1 MMDEIGKPERET
13 QRRLIKLFREELDY
27 SYLDDWSDR
36 EGNSNIEEKL
46 LATYLKEAGY
56 SDTAASSAIYKLN
69 SKATDTNKSLYERN
83 QDVYNCLRYG
93 IPVDA
98 EFGKPK
104 ETVWLINWKQPNK
117 NHFAIAEGVT
127 LKGGHERRPYLVLY
141 INGLAIGTIEL
152 KNSRV
157 SIGEGINQSLSN
169 QTDQFNAWFY
179 TTVQF
184 VFAGS
189 DSEGLQYGTLGTQQ
203 KFFLKWKEDEED
215 NTWCKLD
222 KYLLKMCD
230 KHRILKLMHDFVL
243 FDGGIKK
250 LPRVHQ

>member
-1 MMDEIGKPERET
+1 MDEIGNPERET

-27 SYLDDWSDR
+27 KFLGDWSDR

-46 LATYLKEAGY
+46 LADYLQTAGY
-56 SDTAASSAIYKLN
+56 STNAISSAIYKLN
-69 SKATDTNKSLYERN
+69 SRATDTNKSLYERN
-83 QDVYNCLRYG
+83 QGVYNYLRYG
-93 IPVDA
+93 IEVDA

-104 ETVWLINWKQPNK
+104 ETVWLINWKQPSK
-117 NHFAIAEGVT
+117 NHFAIAEEVT
-127 LKGGHERRPYLVLY
+127 LNGGHERRPDLVLY

-169 QTDQFNAWFY
+169 QSDEFNAWFY

-189 DSEGLQYGTLGTQQ
+189 DSEGLQYGTIKTPQ
-203 KFFLKWKEDEED
+203 KFFLKWKEDE
-215 NTWCKLD
+215 
-222 KYLLKMCD
+222 
-230 KHRILKLMHDFVL
+230 
-243 FDGGIKK
+243 
-250 LPRVHQ
+250 